1 MVQAISIHQTG
12 GPEVLDTHSLS
23 LRAPG
28 PGEALVRQTWA
39 GVNFVDIYQRV
50 GLYPLPGL
58 PATLGVEAVGVVEAL
73 GDGVTGFEP
82 GQRVAWAGPPVG
94 GYAQARIIS
103 AERLLPL
110 PDAIGDETAAAALF
124 RGITAHMLLREVR
137 PVGEGDV
144 LLVHAAAG
152 GLGQMLIQWARRL
165 GARTIGVV
173 GGAAKAEIAAAA
185 GADHV
190 IDRTTEDFVAAVR
203 RLTGGRG
210 VDVVYDGVGGETL
223 LKSLDCAR
231 PFGLVASIGQAAGA
245 LPDIPLTALGP
256 KRSISLARPSVFA
269 YASDPGRYRA
279 AAAAVFEALED
290 GLQVAVGARF
300 ALADA
305 AAAHRALEAG
315 KTSGAILLDLA

>member
-1 MVQAISIHQTG
+1 MVQTISIHGAG
-12 GPEVLDTHSLS
+12 GADVLVLGSVS

-39 GVNFVDIYQRV
+39 GVNFVDIYQRA

-73 GDGVTGFEP
+73 GAGVAGVAV

-94 GYAQARIIS
+94 GYAQARLIS

-110 PDAIGDETAAAALF
+110 PDAVGDETAAAALF

-137 PVGEGDV
+137 PVGPGDV

-152 GLGQMLIQWARRL
+152 GLGQMLIQWAARL

-185 GADHV
+185 GADEV
-190 IDRTTEDFVAAVR
+190 IDRTAEDFVAGVR
-203 RLTGGRG
+203 RITGGRG
-210 VDVVYDGVGGETL
+210 VDVVYDGVGGDTL

-231 PFGLVASIGQAAGA
+231 PFGLVASIGQASGA

-256 KRSISLARPSVFA
+256 KRSLALARPSVFA
-269 YASDPGRYRA
+269 YAADPARYRA
-279 AAAAVFEALED
+279 AAAALFGLLQD
-290 GLQVAVGARF
+290 GLEVSIGAAF
-300 ALADA
+300 PLAEA

-315 KTSGAILLDLA
+315 ETSGSILLDLA